1 MKLATQGE
9 AMNADVKQS
18 TTETAPVPDTYEAP
32 RVEVVLDADSLQ
44 REVHYAGVTSRP
56 PA

>member
-1 MKLATQGE
+1 MNPNVEHAAMKTVLAPE
-9 AMNADVKQS
+9 
-18 TTETAPVPDTYEAP
+18 TYEAP

-44 REVHYAGVTSRP
+44 REVHYAGIPSA